1 MPPISVNPTEKTNRI
16 LCNYFK
22 VLKSLADWI
31 TQPAVHEV
39 GCEAFWGL
47 GFGIKLYPN
56 PASEKGKMGERK
68 RKNESWH
75 LEKKTKGCW
84 QKEKEER
91 ILGLL
96 SQFRVLRKS
105 YS

>member
-16 LCNYFK
+16 LCNYSK
-22 VLKSLADWI
+22 VLKSLTDWI

-47 GFGIKLYPN
+47 GLGIKLYSN

-68 RKNESWH
+68 RKNERWH
-75 LEKKTKGCW
+75 LEKKRKDPGKKKKK
-84 QKEKEER
+84 KE
-91 ILGLL
+91 
-96 SQFRVLRKS
+96 FWDF
-105 YS
+105 

>member
-1 MPPISVNPTEKTNRI
+1 
-16 LCNYFK
+16 

-68 RKNESWH
+68 RK
-75 LEKKTKGCW
+75 
-84 QKEKEER
+84 KEKERKLALGEKNER
-91 ILGLL
+91 MLAKRKRRKDSGTSKPVL
-96 SQFRVLRKS
+96 VLRKS